1 MGPFSEELQY
11 KRAEAIERLLKNNPQ
26 LDAITKSM
34 WEQKLK
40 GLCYAEDSYNARVR
54 MIFSGV
60 KRFTDEITSRRYGIN

>member
-40 GLCYAEDSYNARVR
+40 GLCYDEDSYNAVSYTRLTLPTSSRV
-54 MIFSGV
+54 
-60 KRFTDEITSRRYGIN
+60 

>member
-40 GLCYAEDSYNARVR
+40 GLAMTKILIMQE
-54 MIFSGV
+54 
-60 KRFTDEITSRRYGIN
+60 